1 MRSAATWAPRP
12 RRTRTRCSRHGAPT
26 PSPSTPGW
34 ATTPSR
40 RSWRTGTRKCSSSAG
55 HPTRERRSSSTC
67 AATARL
73 STGMSRAPASAG
85 IITTTSP
92 SWSGRRRP
100 RSCGTCDRSRVT
112 GCCSSPVSG
121 LKVPTSPPHSRRR
134 LDPMDA
140 VPSFRSRVASCLRR
154 PALTTR
160 MLRARRRASIA
171 TRSTR
176 FGRSPRRPEAKP
188 MPGFVAGAL
197 VAHPPI
203 LLTEVGG
210 EQSQRV
216 RATADAM
223 RQLDGIL
230 STVDAPLAV
239 VVSPHSPASMTS
251 LPVRRAAH
259 AAGDLARFRAPEVR
273 VEAQVDVALAAALV
287 VDGQRAGFSLIWA
300 EESELDHGVV
310 VPLHSLPRTMAGK
323 RCIFLGVSGWPLSRF
338 VEFGDWLQ
346 RRLQDRSAILIA
358 SGDLSHRLTPDA
370 PYGFRPQGPVFDRL
384 VIDALR
390 ARAWEQIEALDP
402 DLVEEAG
409 ECGLRP
415 LAILLG
421 AGRAANM
428 NSRVLSYEGPFGVG
442 YPVVAFTASA
452 APTKVLLDV
461 QTLGRQAIDTYLRTR
476 RLIEPPEP
484 IPVELQAPSAVF
496 VTLRKDGE
504 LRGCVGS
511 LRPTEATAAHEL
523 IRYAVASAVRD
534 PRFDPVRLDEVS
546 ALGIKVQLLDPPE
559 PVTDIG
565 GLDPHTYWIIVRRGD
580 RQALLLPG
588 IDGIETPEQQVLA
601 AFPKAGIDRYAPLQ
615 LERFRARTLA

>member
-1 MRSAATWAPRP
+1 
-12 RRTRTRCSRHGAPT
+12 
-26 PSPSTPGW
+26 
-34 ATTPSR
+34 
-40 RSWRTGTRKCSSSAG
+40 
-55 HPTRERRSSSTC
+55 
-67 AATARL
+67 
-73 STGMSRAPASAG
+73 
-85 IITTTSP
+85 
-92 SWSGRRRP
+92 
-100 RSCGTCDRSRVT
+100 
-112 GCCSSPVSG
+112 
-121 LKVPTSPPHSRRR
+121 
-134 LDPMDA
+134 
-140 VPSFRSRVASCLRR
+140 
-154 PALTTR
+154 
-160 MLRARRRASIA
+160 
-171 TRSTR
+171 
-176 FGRSPRRPEAKP
+176 
-188 MPGFVAGAL
+188 MPGIVAGAL
-197 VAHPPI
+197 CAHPPI

-210 EQSQRV
+210 LESQRV
-216 RATADAM
+216 RATAQAM
-223 RQLDGIL
+223 RELDVLLAGHRAD
-230 STVDAPLAV
+230 VAV
-239 VVSPHSPASMTS
+239 VISPHSPSSMTS
-251 LPVRRAAH
+251 LPVRHSAH
-259 AAGDLARFRAPEVR
+259 LAGDLARFRAPQVR
-273 VEAQVDVALAAALV
+273 VEAIVDTALV
-287 VDGQRAGFSLIWA
+287 TALVGDAQRAGYALTWA
-300 EESELDHGVV
+300 EESDLDHGVV
-310 VPLHSLPRTMAGK
+310 VPLYSLPQAMANK
-323 RCIFLGVSGWPLSRF
+323 RCVFLGVSGWPLARF
-338 VEFGDWLQ
+338 FAFGAWLHQ
-346 RRLQDRSAILIA
+346 RLLGRSAILLA

-565 GLDPHTYWIIVRRGD
+565 GLRPHTPWV
-580 RQALLLPG
+580 LLP
-588 IDGIETPEQQVLA
+588 
-601 AFPKAGIDRYAPLQ
+601 
-615 LERFRARTLA
+615 